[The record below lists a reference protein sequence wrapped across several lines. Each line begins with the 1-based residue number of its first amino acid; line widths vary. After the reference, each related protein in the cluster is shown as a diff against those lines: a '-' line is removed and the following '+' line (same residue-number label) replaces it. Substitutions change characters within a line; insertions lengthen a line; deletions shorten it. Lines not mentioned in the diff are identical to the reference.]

1 MFNELL
7 WMLKFIEFIKLL
19 KFNEFI
25 KFTELSL
32 APKHYL
38 QTKCITGEPAFF
50 VIDINVFTSNKE
62 VMQWLAYIICACL
75 FVSKITGNNSEQILI
90 IF

>member
-1 MFNELL
+1 M
-7 WMLKFIEFIKLL
+7 EFIKLL

-38 QTKCITGEPAFF
+38 QTKCITGELAFF

-75 FVSKITGNNSEQILI
+75 FVSKIKLETILNR
-90 IF
+90 F